1 MNIIEQF
8 EKDQIKSLV
17 KGKKIPQFHPGDT
30 VRVNV
35 KVREG
40 TRERIQAFEG
50 VCIRKKNRGLSSSFT
65 VRKISFGEGVERV
78 FPIFSPSIDSISIVR
93 SGQVRR
99 AKLYYLR
106 DLTGKKARIVERIR
120 KKQPDLA
127 SLYIDESEEVSVE
140 EIVASDEP
148 AQEEYVE
155 GAADA
160 SLAEEKSES
169 EVIDIRLKENEK
181 EGTQE
186 ETIRTCLVIPRNFQ
200 DRSDLKH
207 ILMCTANGICKKIDM
222 LDPTRVRRTG
232 IRGISLDEGDSLIS
246 AALTDG
252 DRELFFTSR
261 NGMGLRVHEST
272 IRSMGRDARGVIGMR
287 LEPSDQVVSAFTHSG
302 SGMILTVAE
311 NGYGKQSEINAFTL
325 SKHSGNIG
333 LRTMR
338 INETTGP
345 VVEMLEIEEEEQLLL
360 ITQTGRMIRI
370 HTNQIP
376 VIGRVTQGSRLIR
389 LQEDER
395 VIAISTVTEENEDAE
410 ESDVVPAENELL
422 EEGTDASE

>member
-127 SLYIDESEEVSVE
+127 SLYIDESEEVVEE

-148 AQEEYVE
+148 AQDENVE
-155 GAADA
+155 VVVDA
-160 SLAEEKSES
+160 SQAEEKTES
-169 EVIDIRLKENEK
+169 EVDESA
-181 EGTQE
+181 QE
-186 ETIRTCLVIPRNFQ
+186 Q
-200 DRSDLKH
+200 
-207 ILMCTANGICKKIDM
+207 
-222 LDPTRVRRTG
+222 
-232 IRGISLDEGDSLIS
+232 
-246 AALTDG
+246 
-252 DRELFFTSR
+252 
-261 NGMGLRVHEST
+261 
-272 IRSMGRDARGVIGMR
+272 
-287 LEPSDQVVSAFTHSG
+287 
-302 SGMILTVAE
+302 VAE
-311 NGYGKQSEINAFTL
+311 DKAEISEE
-325 SKHSGNIG
+325 S
-333 LRTMR
+333 
-338 INETTGP
+338 ETTK
-345 VVEMLEIEEEEQLLL
+345 E
-360 ITQTGRMIRI
+360 
-370 HTNQIP
+370 
-376 VIGRVTQGSRLIR
+376 
-389 LQEDER
+389 
-395 VIAISTVTEENEDAE
+395 
-410 ESDVVPAENELL
+410 
-422 EEGTDASE
+422 

>member
-127 SLYIDESEEVSVE
+127 SLYIDESEEVVE
-140 EIVASDEP
+140 EEIIASDEP
-148 AQEEYVE
+148 AQDESVE
-155 GAADA
+155 VAADA
-160 SLAEEKSES
+160 SQAEEKTES
-169 EVIDIRLKENEK
+169 EVDEPA
-181 EGTQE
+181 QE
-186 ETIRTCLVIPRNFQ
+186 QVPEDN
-200 DRSDLKH
+200 
-207 ILMCTANGICKKIDM
+207 A
-222 LDPTRVRRTG
+222 
-232 IRGISLDEGDSLIS
+232 
-246 AALTDG
+246 
-252 DRELFFTSR
+252 
-261 NGMGLRVHEST
+261 ES
-272 IRSMGRDARGVIGMR
+272 
-287 LEPSDQVVSAFTHSG
+287 
-302 SGMILTVAE
+302 
-311 NGYGKQSEINAFTL
+311 SEE
-325 SKHSGNIG
+325 S
-333 LRTMR
+333 
-338 INETTGP
+338 ETTK
-345 VVEMLEIEEEEQLLL
+345 E
-360 ITQTGRMIRI
+360 
-370 HTNQIP
+370 
-376 VIGRVTQGSRLIR
+376 
-389 LQEDER
+389 
-395 VIAISTVTEENEDAE
+395 
-410 ESDVVPAENELL
+410 
-422 EEGTDASE
+422 

>member
-127 SLYIDESEEVSVE
+127 SLYIDESEEVAEE

-148 AQEEYVE
+148 AQDESVE
-155 GAADA
+155 VAADT
-160 SLAEEKSES
+160 SQAEEKTES
-169 EVIDIRLKENEK
+169 EVDESA
-181 EGTQE
+181 QE
-186 ETIRTCLVIPRNFQ
+186 QVPEDN
-200 DRSDLKH
+200 
-207 ILMCTANGICKKIDM
+207 A
-222 LDPTRVRRTG
+222 
-232 IRGISLDEGDSLIS
+232 
-246 AALTDG
+246 
-252 DRELFFTSR
+252 
-261 NGMGLRVHEST
+261 ES
-272 IRSMGRDARGVIGMR
+272 
-287 LEPSDQVVSAFTHSG
+287 
-302 SGMILTVAE
+302 
-311 NGYGKQSEINAFTL
+311 
-325 SKHSGNIG
+325 
-333 LRTMR
+333 
-338 INETTGP
+338 
-345 VVEMLEIEEEEQLLL
+345 
-360 ITQTGRMIRI
+360 
-370 HTNQIP
+370 
-376 VIGRVTQGSRLIR
+376 
-389 LQEDER
+389 
-395 VIAISTVTEENEDAE
+395 AE
-410 ESDVVPAENELL
+410 ESETTKE
-422 EEGTDASE
+422 

>member
-93 SGQVRR
+93 SGHVRR

-127 SLYIDESEEVSVE
+127 SLYIDESEEVVEEEVVEE

-148 AQEEYVE
+148 AQDENVE
-155 GAADA
+155 VTAEA
-160 SLAEEKSES
+160 SQAEEKTES
-169 EVIDIRLKENEK
+169 EVDESA
-181 EGTQE
+181 QE
-186 ETIRTCLVIPRNFQ
+186 QVPEDN
-200 DRSDLKH
+200 
-207 ILMCTANGICKKIDM
+207 A
-222 LDPTRVRRTG
+222 
-232 IRGISLDEGDSLIS
+232 
-246 AALTDG
+246 
-252 DRELFFTSR
+252 
-261 NGMGLRVHEST
+261 ES
-272 IRSMGRDARGVIGMR
+272 
-287 LEPSDQVVSAFTHSG
+287 
-302 SGMILTVAE
+302 
-311 NGYGKQSEINAFTL
+311 SEE
-325 SKHSGNIG
+325 S
-333 LRTMR
+333 
-338 INETTGP
+338 ETTK
-345 VVEMLEIEEEEQLLL
+345 E
-360 ITQTGRMIRI
+360 
-370 HTNQIP
+370 
-376 VIGRVTQGSRLIR
+376 
-389 LQEDER
+389 
-395 VIAISTVTEENEDAE
+395 
-410 ESDVVPAENELL
+410 
-422 EEGTDASE
+422 

>member
-17 KGKKIPQFHPGDT
+17 KGKKIPQFYPGDT

-127 SLYIDESEEVSVE
+127 SLYIDESEEVVEE

-148 AQEEYVE
+148 AQDESVE
-155 GAADA
+155 VAADA
-160 SLAEEKSES
+160 SQAEEKTEPEVDEPDQEQVPEDNAESSEES
-169 EVIDIRLKENEK
+169 ETTKE
-181 EGTQE
+181 
-186 ETIRTCLVIPRNFQ
+186 
-200 DRSDLKH
+200 
-207 ILMCTANGICKKIDM
+207 
-222 LDPTRVRRTG
+222 
-232 IRGISLDEGDSLIS
+232 
-246 AALTDG
+246 
-252 DRELFFTSR
+252 
-261 NGMGLRVHEST
+261 
-272 IRSMGRDARGVIGMR
+272 
-287 LEPSDQVVSAFTHSG
+287 
-302 SGMILTVAE
+302 
-311 NGYGKQSEINAFTL
+311 
-325 SKHSGNIG
+325 
-333 LRTMR
+333 
-338 INETTGP
+338 
-345 VVEMLEIEEEEQLLL
+345 
-360 ITQTGRMIRI
+360 
-370 HTNQIP
+370 
-376 VIGRVTQGSRLIR
+376 
-389 LQEDER
+389 
-395 VIAISTVTEENEDAE
+395 
-410 ESDVVPAENELL
+410 
-422 EEGTDASE
+422 

>member
-127 SLYIDESEEVSVE
+127 SLYIDESEEVVE
-140 EIVASDEP
+140 EEIIASDEP
-148 AQEEYVE
+148 VQDESVE
-155 GAADA
+155 VAADA
-160 SLAEEKSES
+160 SQAEEKTES
-169 EVIDIRLKENEK
+169 EVDESA
-181 EGTQE
+181 QE
-186 ETIRTCLVIPRNFQ
+186 QVPEDN
-200 DRSDLKH
+200 
-207 ILMCTANGICKKIDM
+207 A
-222 LDPTRVRRTG
+222 
-232 IRGISLDEGDSLIS
+232 
-246 AALTDG
+246 
-252 DRELFFTSR
+252 
-261 NGMGLRVHEST
+261 ES
-272 IRSMGRDARGVIGMR
+272 
-287 LEPSDQVVSAFTHSG
+287 
-302 SGMILTVAE
+302 
-311 NGYGKQSEINAFTL
+311 SEE
-325 SKHSGNIG
+325 S
-333 LRTMR
+333 
-338 INETTGP
+338 ETTK
-345 VVEMLEIEEEEQLLL
+345 E
-360 ITQTGRMIRI
+360 
-370 HTNQIP
+370 
-376 VIGRVTQGSRLIR
+376 
-389 LQEDER
+389 
-395 VIAISTVTEENEDAE
+395 
-410 ESDVVPAENELL
+410 
-422 EEGTDASE
+422 

>member
-78 FPIFSPSIDSISIVR
+78 FPIFSPSIDSISIER

-127 SLYIDESEEVSVE
+127 SLYIDESEEVVEE

-148 AQEEYVE
+148 TQGESVE
-155 GAADA
+155 VAADA
-160 SLAEEKSES
+160 SQAEEKTES
-169 EVIDIRLKENEK
+169 EVDESA
-181 EGTQE
+181 QE
-186 ETIRTCLVIPRNFQ
+186 QVPE
-200 DRSDLKH
+200 DD
-207 ILMCTANGICKKIDM
+207 A
-222 LDPTRVRRTG
+222 
-232 IRGISLDEGDSLIS
+232 
-246 AALTDG
+246 
-252 DRELFFTSR
+252 
-261 NGMGLRVHEST
+261 ES
-272 IRSMGRDARGVIGMR
+272 
-287 LEPSDQVVSAFTHSG
+287 
-302 SGMILTVAE
+302 
-311 NGYGKQSEINAFTL
+311 SEE
-325 SKHSGNIG
+325 S
-333 LRTMR
+333 
-338 INETTGP
+338 ETTK
-345 VVEMLEIEEEEQLLL
+345 E
-360 ITQTGRMIRI
+360 
-370 HTNQIP
+370 
-376 VIGRVTQGSRLIR
+376 
-389 LQEDER
+389 
-395 VIAISTVTEENEDAE
+395 
-410 ESDVVPAENELL
+410 
-422 EEGTDASE
+422 

>member
-127 SLYIDESEEVSVE
+127 SLYIDESEEVVE
-140 EIVASDEP
+140 EEIIASDEP
-148 AQEEYVE
+148 AQDESVE
-155 GAADA
+155 VAADA
-160 SLAEEKSES
+160 SQAEEKKEPEIDEPDQEQVPEDNAESSEES
-169 EVIDIRLKENEK
+169 ETTKE
-181 EGTQE
+181 
-186 ETIRTCLVIPRNFQ
+186 
-200 DRSDLKH
+200 
-207 ILMCTANGICKKIDM
+207 
-222 LDPTRVRRTG
+222 
-232 IRGISLDEGDSLIS
+232 
-246 AALTDG
+246 
-252 DRELFFTSR
+252 
-261 NGMGLRVHEST
+261 
-272 IRSMGRDARGVIGMR
+272 
-287 LEPSDQVVSAFTHSG
+287 
-302 SGMILTVAE
+302 
-311 NGYGKQSEINAFTL
+311 
-325 SKHSGNIG
+325 
-333 LRTMR
+333 
-338 INETTGP
+338 
-345 VVEMLEIEEEEQLLL
+345 
-360 ITQTGRMIRI
+360 
-370 HTNQIP
+370 
-376 VIGRVTQGSRLIR
+376 
-389 LQEDER
+389 
-395 VIAISTVTEENEDAE
+395 
-410 ESDVVPAENELL
+410 
-422 EEGTDASE
+422 

>member
-127 SLYIDESEEVSVE
+127 SLYIDESEEVVE
-140 EIVASDEP
+140 EEIITSDEP
-148 AQEEYVE
+148 AQDESVE
-155 GAADA
+155 VAADA
-160 SLAEEKSES
+160 SQAKEKRES
-169 EVIDIRLKENEK
+169 EVDESA
-181 EGTQE
+181 QE
-186 ETIRTCLVIPRNFQ
+186 QVPEDNAEIT
-200 DRSDLKH
+200 
-207 ILMCTANGICKKIDM
+207 
-222 LDPTRVRRTG
+222 
-232 IRGISLDEGDSLIS
+232 E
-246 AALTDG
+246 
-252 DRELFFTSR
+252 
-261 NGMGLRVHEST
+261 ES
-272 IRSMGRDARGVIGMR
+272 
-287 LEPSDQVVSAFTHSG
+287 
-302 SGMILTVAE
+302 
-311 NGYGKQSEINAFTL
+311 
-325 SKHSGNIG
+325 
-333 LRTMR
+333 
-338 INETTGP
+338 ETTK
-345 VVEMLEIEEEEQLLL
+345 E
-360 ITQTGRMIRI
+360 
-370 HTNQIP
+370 
-376 VIGRVTQGSRLIR
+376 
-389 LQEDER
+389 
-395 VIAISTVTEENEDAE
+395 
-410 ESDVVPAENELL
+410 
-422 EEGTDASE
+422 

>member
-127 SLYIDESEEVSVE
+127 SLYIDESEEVVDE

-148 AQEEYVE
+148 AQDESVE
-155 GAADA
+155 VAADA
-160 SLAEEKSES
+160 SQAEEKTES
-169 EVIDIRLKENEK
+169 EVDEIA
-181 EGTQE
+181 QE
-186 ETIRTCLVIPRNFQ
+186 QVPEDN
-200 DRSDLKH
+200 
-207 ILMCTANGICKKIDM
+207 A
-222 LDPTRVRRTG
+222 
-232 IRGISLDEGDSLIS
+232 
-246 AALTDG
+246 
-252 DRELFFTSR
+252 
-261 NGMGLRVHEST
+261 ES
-272 IRSMGRDARGVIGMR
+272 
-287 LEPSDQVVSAFTHSG
+287 
-302 SGMILTVAE
+302 
-311 NGYGKQSEINAFTL
+311 SEE
-325 SKHSGNIG
+325 S
-333 LRTMR
+333 
-338 INETTGP
+338 ETTK
-345 VVEMLEIEEEEQLLL
+345 E
-360 ITQTGRMIRI
+360 
-370 HTNQIP
+370 
-376 VIGRVTQGSRLIR
+376 
-389 LQEDER
+389 
-395 VIAISTVTEENEDAE
+395 
-410 ESDVVPAENELL
+410 
-422 EEGTDASE
+422 

>member
-127 SLYIDESEEVSVE
+127 SLYIDESEEVVKE

-148 AQEEYVE
+148 AQDENVE
-155 GAADA
+155 VAAEA
-160 SLAEEKSES
+160 SQAEEKTES
-169 EVIDIRLKENEK
+169 EVDESAQKQVPEDNAESAKE
-181 EGTQE
+181 
-186 ETIRTCLVIPRNFQ
+186 
-200 DRSDLKH
+200 S
-207 ILMCTANGICKKIDM
+207 
-222 LDPTRVRRTG
+222 
-232 IRGISLDEGDSLIS
+232 
-246 AALTDG
+246 
-252 DRELFFTSR
+252 
-261 NGMGLRVHEST
+261 
-272 IRSMGRDARGVIGMR
+272 
-287 LEPSDQVVSAFTHSG
+287 
-302 SGMILTVAE
+302 
-311 NGYGKQSEINAFTL
+311 
-325 SKHSGNIG
+325 
-333 LRTMR
+333 
-338 INETTGP
+338 ETTK
-345 VVEMLEIEEEEQLLL
+345 E
-360 ITQTGRMIRI
+360 
-370 HTNQIP
+370 
-376 VIGRVTQGSRLIR
+376 
-389 LQEDER
+389 
-395 VIAISTVTEENEDAE
+395 
-410 ESDVVPAENELL
+410 
-422 EEGTDASE
+422 

>member
-127 SLYIDESEEVSVE
+127 SLYIDESEETVEE

-148 AQEEYVE
+148 AQDENVE
-155 GAADA
+155 VAADA
-160 SLAEEKSES
+160 SQAEEKTES
-169 EVIDIRLKENEK
+169 EVDESA
-181 EGTQE
+181 QE
-186 ETIRTCLVIPRNFQ
+186 QVPEDN
-200 DRSDLKH
+200 
-207 ILMCTANGICKKIDM
+207 A
-222 LDPTRVRRTG
+222 
-232 IRGISLDEGDSLIS
+232 
-246 AALTDG
+246 
-252 DRELFFTSR
+252 
-261 NGMGLRVHEST
+261 ES
-272 IRSMGRDARGVIGMR
+272 
-287 LEPSDQVVSAFTHSG
+287 
-302 SGMILTVAE
+302 
-311 NGYGKQSEINAFTL
+311 
-325 SKHSGNIG
+325 
-333 LRTMR
+333 
-338 INETTGP
+338 
-345 VVEMLEIEEEEQLLL
+345 
-360 ITQTGRMIRI
+360 
-370 HTNQIP
+370 
-376 VIGRVTQGSRLIR
+376 
-389 LQEDER
+389 
-395 VIAISTVTEENEDAE
+395 AE
-410 ESDVVPAENELL
+410 ESETTKE
-422 EEGTDASE
+422 

>member
-127 SLYIDESEEVSVE
+127 SLYIDESEEVVEE

-148 AQEEYVE
+148 AQDENVE
-155 GAADA
+155 VAADA
-160 SLAEEKSES
+160 SQAEEKTES
-169 EVIDIRLKENEK
+169 EVDEFAQEQVPEDNAESSKE
-181 EGTQE
+181 
-186 ETIRTCLVIPRNFQ
+186 
-200 DRSDLKH
+200 S
-207 ILMCTANGICKKIDM
+207 
-222 LDPTRVRRTG
+222 
-232 IRGISLDEGDSLIS
+232 
-246 AALTDG
+246 
-252 DRELFFTSR
+252 
-261 NGMGLRVHEST
+261 
-272 IRSMGRDARGVIGMR
+272 
-287 LEPSDQVVSAFTHSG
+287 
-302 SGMILTVAE
+302 
-311 NGYGKQSEINAFTL
+311 
-325 SKHSGNIG
+325 
-333 LRTMR
+333 
-338 INETTGP
+338 ETTK
-345 VVEMLEIEEEEQLLL
+345 E
-360 ITQTGRMIRI
+360 
-370 HTNQIP
+370 
-376 VIGRVTQGSRLIR
+376 
-389 LQEDER
+389 
-395 VIAISTVTEENEDAE
+395 
-410 ESDVVPAENELL
+410 
-422 EEGTDASE
+422 

>member
-127 SLYIDESEEVSVE
+127 SLYIDESEEVVKE

-148 AQEEYVE
+148 AQDENVE
-155 GAADA
+155 VAAEA
-160 SLAEEKSES
+160 SQAEEKTES
-169 EVIDIRLKENEK
+169 EVDESA
-181 EGTQE
+181 QE
-186 ETIRTCLVIPRNFQ
+186 QVPEDN
-200 DRSDLKH
+200 
-207 ILMCTANGICKKIDM
+207 A
-222 LDPTRVRRTG
+222 
-232 IRGISLDEGDSLIS
+232 
-246 AALTDG
+246 
-252 DRELFFTSR
+252 
-261 NGMGLRVHEST
+261 ES
-272 IRSMGRDARGVIGMR
+272 
-287 LEPSDQVVSAFTHSG
+287 
-302 SGMILTVAE
+302 
-311 NGYGKQSEINAFTL
+311 SEE
-325 SKHSGNIG
+325 S
-333 LRTMR
+333 
-338 INETTGP
+338 ETTK
-345 VVEMLEIEEEEQLLL
+345 E
-360 ITQTGRMIRI
+360 
-370 HTNQIP
+370 
-376 VIGRVTQGSRLIR
+376 
-389 LQEDER
+389 
-395 VIAISTVTEENEDAE
+395 
-410 ESDVVPAENELL
+410 
-422 EEGTDASE
+422 

>member
-127 SLYIDESEEVSVE
+127 SLYIDESEEVVDE
-140 EIVASDEP
+140 EIIASDEP
-148 AQEEYVE
+148 AQDESVE
-155 GAADA
+155 VAADA
-160 SLAEEKSES
+160 SQAEEKTES
-169 EVIDIRLKENEK
+169 EVDEIA
-181 EGTQE
+181 QE
-186 ETIRTCLVIPRNFQ
+186 QVPEDN
-200 DRSDLKH
+200 
-207 ILMCTANGICKKIDM
+207 A
-222 LDPTRVRRTG
+222 
-232 IRGISLDEGDSLIS
+232 
-246 AALTDG
+246 
-252 DRELFFTSR
+252 
-261 NGMGLRVHEST
+261 ES
-272 IRSMGRDARGVIGMR
+272 
-287 LEPSDQVVSAFTHSG
+287 
-302 SGMILTVAE
+302 
-311 NGYGKQSEINAFTL
+311 SEE
-325 SKHSGNIG
+325 S
-333 LRTMR
+333 
-338 INETTGP
+338 ETTK
-345 VVEMLEIEEEEQLLL
+345 E
-360 ITQTGRMIRI
+360 
-370 HTNQIP
+370 
-376 VIGRVTQGSRLIR
+376 
-389 LQEDER
+389 
-395 VIAISTVTEENEDAE
+395 
-410 ESDVVPAENELL
+410 
-422 EEGTDASE
+422 

>member
-127 SLYIDESEEVSVE
+127 SLYIDESEEVVE
-140 EIVASDEP
+140 EEIIASDEP
-148 AQEEYVE
+148 AQDESVE
-155 GAADA
+155 VAAEA
-160 SLAEEKSES
+160 SQAEEKTES
-169 EVIDIRLKENEK
+169 EVDE
-181 EGTQE
+181 TAQE
-186 ETIRTCLVIPRNFQ
+186 Q
-200 DRSDLKH
+200 DPEDN
-207 ILMCTANGICKKIDM
+207 A
-222 LDPTRVRRTG
+222 
-232 IRGISLDEGDSLIS
+232 
-246 AALTDG
+246 
-252 DRELFFTSR
+252 
-261 NGMGLRVHEST
+261 ES
-272 IRSMGRDARGVIGMR
+272 
-287 LEPSDQVVSAFTHSG
+287 
-302 SGMILTVAE
+302 
-311 NGYGKQSEINAFTL
+311 SEE
-325 SKHSGNIG
+325 S
-333 LRTMR
+333 
-338 INETTGP
+338 ETTK
-345 VVEMLEIEEEEQLLL
+345 E
-360 ITQTGRMIRI
+360 
-370 HTNQIP
+370 
-376 VIGRVTQGSRLIR
+376 
-389 LQEDER
+389 
-395 VIAISTVTEENEDAE
+395 
-410 ESDVVPAENELL
+410 
-422 EEGTDASE
+422 

>member
-127 SLYIDESEEVSVE
+127 SLYIDESEEVVEE

-148 AQEEYVE
+148 AQDENVE
-155 GAADA
+155 VAADA
-160 SLAEEKSES
+160 SQAEEKTEPEVDESAQEQVPEDNAESSEES
-169 EVIDIRLKENEK
+169 ETTKE
-181 EGTQE
+181 
-186 ETIRTCLVIPRNFQ
+186 
-200 DRSDLKH
+200 
-207 ILMCTANGICKKIDM
+207 
-222 LDPTRVRRTG
+222 
-232 IRGISLDEGDSLIS
+232 
-246 AALTDG
+246 
-252 DRELFFTSR
+252 
-261 NGMGLRVHEST
+261 
-272 IRSMGRDARGVIGMR
+272 
-287 LEPSDQVVSAFTHSG
+287 
-302 SGMILTVAE
+302 
-311 NGYGKQSEINAFTL
+311 
-325 SKHSGNIG
+325 
-333 LRTMR
+333 
-338 INETTGP
+338 
-345 VVEMLEIEEEEQLLL
+345 
-360 ITQTGRMIRI
+360 
-370 HTNQIP
+370 
-376 VIGRVTQGSRLIR
+376 
-389 LQEDER
+389 
-395 VIAISTVTEENEDAE
+395 
-410 ESDVVPAENELL
+410 
-422 EEGTDASE
+422 

>member
-127 SLYIDESEEVSVE
+127 SLYIDESEEVAEE

-148 AQEEYVE
+148 AQDENV
-155 GAADA
+155 DA
-160 SLAEEKSES
+160 SQAEAKMEAEVAEPAQEQVPEDNAESSEES
-169 EVIDIRLKENEK
+169 ETTKE
-181 EGTQE
+181 
-186 ETIRTCLVIPRNFQ
+186 
-200 DRSDLKH
+200 
-207 ILMCTANGICKKIDM
+207 
-222 LDPTRVRRTG
+222 
-232 IRGISLDEGDSLIS
+232 
-246 AALTDG
+246 
-252 DRELFFTSR
+252 
-261 NGMGLRVHEST
+261 
-272 IRSMGRDARGVIGMR
+272 
-287 LEPSDQVVSAFTHSG
+287 
-302 SGMILTVAE
+302 
-311 NGYGKQSEINAFTL
+311 
-325 SKHSGNIG
+325 
-333 LRTMR
+333 
-338 INETTGP
+338 
-345 VVEMLEIEEEEQLLL
+345 
-360 ITQTGRMIRI
+360 
-370 HTNQIP
+370 
-376 VIGRVTQGSRLIR
+376 
-389 LQEDER
+389 
-395 VIAISTVTEENEDAE
+395 
-410 ESDVVPAENELL
+410 
-422 EEGTDASE
+422 

>member
-127 SLYIDESEEVSVE
+127 SLYIDESEEVVE
-140 EIVASDEP
+140 EEIIASDEP
-148 AQEEYVE
+148 AQDESVE
-155 GAADA
+155 VAADA
-160 SLAEEKSES
+160 SQAEEKKEPEVDEPDQEHVPEDNAESSEES
-169 EVIDIRLKENEK
+169 ETTKE
-181 EGTQE
+181 
-186 ETIRTCLVIPRNFQ
+186 
-200 DRSDLKH
+200 
-207 ILMCTANGICKKIDM
+207 
-222 LDPTRVRRTG
+222 
-232 IRGISLDEGDSLIS
+232 
-246 AALTDG
+246 
-252 DRELFFTSR
+252 
-261 NGMGLRVHEST
+261 
-272 IRSMGRDARGVIGMR
+272 
-287 LEPSDQVVSAFTHSG
+287 
-302 SGMILTVAE
+302 
-311 NGYGKQSEINAFTL
+311 
-325 SKHSGNIG
+325 
-333 LRTMR
+333 
-338 INETTGP
+338 
-345 VVEMLEIEEEEQLLL
+345 
-360 ITQTGRMIRI
+360 
-370 HTNQIP
+370 
-376 VIGRVTQGSRLIR
+376 
-389 LQEDER
+389 
-395 VIAISTVTEENEDAE
+395 
-410 ESDVVPAENELL
+410 
-422 EEGTDASE
+422 

>member
-127 SLYIDESEEVSVE
+127 SLYIDESEEVVEE

-148 AQEEYVE
+148 AQDENVE
-155 GAADA
+155 VAADA
-160 SLAEEKSES
+160 SQAEEKTES
-169 EVIDIRLKENEK
+169 EVDESAQEQVP
-181 EGTQE
+181 EGNAESSE
-186 ETIRTCLVIPRNFQ
+186 E
-200 DRSDLKH
+200 S
-207 ILMCTANGICKKIDM
+207 
-222 LDPTRVRRTG
+222 
-232 IRGISLDEGDSLIS
+232 
-246 AALTDG
+246 
-252 DRELFFTSR
+252 
-261 NGMGLRVHEST
+261 
-272 IRSMGRDARGVIGMR
+272 
-287 LEPSDQVVSAFTHSG
+287 
-302 SGMILTVAE
+302 
-311 NGYGKQSEINAFTL
+311 
-325 SKHSGNIG
+325 
-333 LRTMR
+333 
-338 INETTGP
+338 ETTK
-345 VVEMLEIEEEEQLLL
+345 E
-360 ITQTGRMIRI
+360 
-370 HTNQIP
+370 
-376 VIGRVTQGSRLIR
+376 
-389 LQEDER
+389 
-395 VIAISTVTEENEDAE
+395 
-410 ESDVVPAENELL
+410 
-422 EEGTDASE
+422 